1 MEQLWKRGRNRSQ
14 RLAPPEAKERLR
26 RPDLPLLQR
35 DRIYAPHTIQRAIS
49 GTLAPLAHRRGYRA
63 TYPQLSRTV
72 ARAQGV
78 GVGVRSQPGCTEPAV
93 APVKLSPVASPS
105 TRSRHEL
112 IRAVLAVAPEP
123 GKYGRN
129 FGHSRTQCA
138 QPAHLESSDAP
149 NNAWA
154 GVRSNFGLAIRP
166 NADRVARA
174 SRRGCLTVASEMSP
188 TA

>member
-93 APVKLSPVASPS
+93 APVKLSPSRRLPRDRATSSSGLCWPS
-105 TRSRHEL
+105 HLSQVSTVGTSGIPELNVPSRL
-112 IRAVLAVAPEP
+112 TW
-123 GKYGRN
+123 
-129 FGHSRTQCA
+129 SRLTHRTTHGQACA
-138 QPAHLESSDAP
+138 QTSASLSALTLTESHALQDE
-149 NNAWA
+149 
-154 GVRSNFGLAIRP
+154 GV
-166 NADRVARA
+166 
-174 SRRGCLTVASEMSP
+174 
-188 TA
+188 